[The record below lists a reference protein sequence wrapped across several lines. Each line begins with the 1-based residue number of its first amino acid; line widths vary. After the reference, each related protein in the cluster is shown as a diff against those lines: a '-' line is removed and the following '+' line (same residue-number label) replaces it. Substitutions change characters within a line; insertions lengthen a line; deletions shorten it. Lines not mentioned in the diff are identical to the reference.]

1 MLKPSPRSVRPLAAL
16 GMACLLLVACGGRDV
31 RDEGPITFQ
40 QFEAADT
47 DHDGKLSKTELDA
60 IPELAPY
67 FDRMDTDHS
76 GFLSWTEVRA
86 GRFPVF
92 RMPRP
97 GASSD
102 DGYR

>member
-1 MLKPSPRSVRPLAAL
+1 MPKSSLSFARLLAAL
-16 GMACLLLVACGGRDV
+16 GGACLLAAACGGRDV

-40 QFEAADT
+40 QFEAADL
-47 DHDGKLSKTELDA
+47 DHDGKLSKSELDA

-86 GRFPVF
+86 GRFPVY

-97 GASSD
+97 GQGS
-102 DGYR
+102 GYR

>member
-1 MLKPSPRSVRPLAAL
+1 MLTSLRSCLRLLIAL
-16 GMACLLLVACGGRDV
+16 GGTGLLLSACGGQV
-31 RDEGPITFQ
+31 LRDEGPITFK
-40 QFEAADT
+40 QFEAADR
-47 DHDGKLSKTELDA
+47 DHDGKLSKSELEA

-92 RMPRP
+92 RMPKL
-97 GASSD
+97 GEKSD
-102 DGYR
+102 SE

>member
-1 MLKPSPRSVRPLAAL
+1 MPTFSCSSPRLICAL
-16 GMACLLLVACGGRDV
+16 GAAVLLLSACGGQDL
-31 RDEGPITFQ
+31 RDEGPITFK

-47 DHDGKLSKTELDA
+47 DHDGKLSKTEIEA

-97 GASSD
+97 GEKSESE
-102 DGYR
+102 

>member
-1 MLKPSPRSVRPLAAL
+1 MPRPLFSSARPLAAL
-16 GMACLLLVACGGRDV
+16 GGACLLLAACGGPAV

-40 QFEAADT
+40 QFEAADL
-47 DHDGKLSKTELDA
+47 DHDGKLSKSELEA

-97 GASSD
+97 GQSA
-102 DGYR
+102 GYR

>member
-1 MLKPSPRSVRPLAAL
+1 MPKPSLSSARLLAAL
-16 GMACLLLVACGGRDV
+16 GSACLLLAACGGRDV

-40 QFEAADT
+40 QFETADL
-47 DHDGKLSKTELDA
+47 DHDGKLSKSELDA
-60 IPELAPY
+60 IPELTPY

-97 GASSD
+97 GQKTE
-102 DGYR
+102 YR

>member
-1 MLKPSPRSVRPLAAL
+1 MSKPPLSIARPLAVL
-16 GMACLLLVACGGRDV
+16 GGACLLLAACGGRDV

-40 QFEAADT
+40 QFEAADV
-47 DHDGKLSKTELDA
+47 DHDGKLSKAELEA

-97 GASSD
+97 GDKSD
-102 DGYR
+102 GEYR